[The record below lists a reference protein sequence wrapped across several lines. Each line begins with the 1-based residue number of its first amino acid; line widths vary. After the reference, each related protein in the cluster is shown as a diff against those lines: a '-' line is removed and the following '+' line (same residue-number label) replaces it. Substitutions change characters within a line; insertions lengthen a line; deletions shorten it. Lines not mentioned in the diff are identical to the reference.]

1 MNNILDA
8 FFLLRIRFG
17 ARDYMQTKL
26 LGPPWLEKCFQDGAS
41 ASLVLLCVTLPGVLT
56 PI

>member
-1 MNNILDA
+1 MNNILDV